1 MRIAICDDEELF
13 RKEFKTVLDKQLAE
27 LDYDIDT
34 FPDGNLL
41 FDSFCACPYDLV
53 FLDIE
58 MPEMDGITLAKKLR
72 SKSESVFIVCSGT
85 FDKEDCVSI

>member
-1 MRIAICDDEELF
+1 MLHSFMGNNKIQKAILLEGPEMRIAICDDEELF

-53 FLDIE
+53 FLED
-58 MPEMDGITLAKKLR
+58 R
-72 SKSESVFIVCSGT
+72 KSVV
-85 FDKEDCVSI
+85 